1 MLLNVKLICRCLG
14 MEKMGRPSDISLQI
28 ILENLFYLLF
38 GKKNDNCKKAEMHN
52 LTYFVKENKMND

>member
-1 MLLNVKLICRCLG
+1 MG

-28 ILENLFYLLF
+28 IFENLLL

-52 LTYFVKENKMND
+52 LTYFVKENKMNDWRYSDL

>member
-1 MLLNVKLICRCLG
+1 MLLNVKLICRYLG

-28 ILENLFYLLF
+28 IFENLLL

>member
-1 MLLNVKLICRCLG
+1 

-28 ILENLFYLLF
+28 ILENLFHLLF